1 MKTRIERDC
10 LGEMEIDDASY
21 FGIQTHRM
29 MKVSGAAG
37 FPVIAYPD
45 MHRALFQIKKACAKA
60 NAEVG
65 AMSEEVSQAIVQA
78 CDKLLAGGYEKEFP
92 LDMWQGGGYTCVNM
106 NVNEVLA
113 NRANEILTGHKGY
126 DQVHPNSHVNM
137 CQSSNDVFPTVEA
150 IVLHRRV
157 KRVCDAL
164 KRLEK
169 AVAKKALEFES
180 VIRLGRTGLQDAVP
194 MTYGQVFGGWQS
206 QLRRNRITLEHYR
219 QTFEEGVLGAT
230 VLGTG
235 MGQLPGY
242 AEHIYE
248 NLSKIIGFEMHL
260 AQMPGDEVIPDS
272 AVFDSMRNTDH
283 QLILME
289 RLSAV
294 ATAMGR
300 IANDLLLYSSGPRT
314 GLCELHLPELDD
326 ELQNYLGTSC
336 TYVPELVIETMQQV
350 IATEQMAM
358 FAANEG
364 QLDHGSINSGGIICV
379 LDALTMVEDV
389 VDIFA
394 TKCIEG
400 IEVNIERCKTNAE
413 LSTSLSTMVS
423 SLYGYPTGVKI
434 AKLAIAENISCK
446 EAALKE
452 HLLPPEVAE
461 DLFNVKKLTDCRE
474 MVAMFHKYG
483 KLRKIS

>member
-1 MKTRIERDC
+1 MRIEKDS
-10 LGEMEIDDASY
+10 LGEMAVPDEAY
-21 FGIQTHRM
+21 YGIQTTR
-29 MKVSGAAG
+29 VSHNYLVSDRTYNDYPEMIAA
-37 FPVIAYPD
+37 VAEV
-45 MHRALFQIKKACAKA
+45 KKACAIT
-60 NAEVG
+60 NAQIG
-65 AMSEEVSQAIVQA
+65 ALDPKKSEAIQQA
-78 CDKLLAGGYEKEFP
+78 CDEMIAGRFAGQFTVNI
-92 LDMWQGGGYTCVNM
+92 WRSQGTGVNM

-169 AVAKKALEFES
+169 EIAKKALEFENT
-180 VIRLGRTGLQDAVP
+180 IRLGRTGLQDA
-194 MTYGQVFGGWQS
+194 
-206 QLRRNRITLEHYR
+206 
-219 QTFEEGVLGAT
+219 TFEEGVLGAT

-242 AEHIYE
+242 ADHIYE

-260 AQMPGDEVIPDS
+260 AQMPGNEVIADS
-272 AVFDSMRNTDH
+272 AVFDGMRNTDH

-289 RLSAV
+289 HLSAIT
-294 ATAMGR
+294 TARGL

-326 ELQNYLGTSC
+326 ALKGYYGTSS
-336 TYVPELVIETMQQV
+336 TYVPELVIEVMQQV
-350 IATEQMAM
+350 VATEQMAM

-389 VDIFA
+389 IDVFGQ
-394 TKCIEG
+394 KCIAG
-400 IEVNIERCKTNAE
+400 ITVNVERCRKNAE

-452 HLLPPEVAE
+452 HLLPEDAAE
-461 DLFNVKKLTDCRE
+461 ELFDVKKLTDRHA
-474 MVAMFHKYG
+474 MVEMFHKYG

>member
-1 MKTRIERDC
+1 MRIEKDS
-10 LGEMEIDDASY
+10 LGEMAVPDEAY
-21 FGIQTHRM
+21 YGIQTTR
-29 MKVSGAAG
+29 VSQNYL
-37 FPVIAYPD
+37 VSDRTYNDYPEV
-45 MHRALFQIKKACAKA
+45 MHAVAEVKKACAIT
-60 NAEVG
+60 NAQIG
-65 AMSEEVSQAIVQA
+65 ALDSKKSEAIQQA
-78 CDKLLAGGYEKEFP
+78 CDEMIAGRFDGQFP
-92 LDMWQGGGYTCVNM
+92 VNIWRSQGTGVNM

-169 AVAKKALEFES
+169 TVAKKALEFES

-314 GLCELHLPELDD
+314 GLCELYLPELDE

-379 LDALTMVEDV
+379 LDALSMVEDV

-400 IEVNIERCKTNAE
+400 IQVNVERCKTNAE

>member
-1 MKTRIERDC
+1 MRIEKDS
-10 LGEMEIDDASY
+10 LGEMAVPDEAY
-21 FGIQTHRM
+21 YGIQTTR
-29 MKVSGAAG
+29 VSHNYLVSDRTYNDYPEMIAA
-37 FPVIAYPD
+37 VAEV
-45 MHRALFQIKKACAKA
+45 KKACAIT
-60 NAEVG
+60 NAQIG
-65 AMSEEVSQAIVQA
+65 ALDPKKSEAIQQA
-78 CDKLLAGGYEKEFP
+78 CDEMIAGRFDGQFP
-92 LDMWQGGGYTCVNM
+92 VNIWRSQGTGVNM

-169 AVAKKALEFES
+169 EIAKKALEFENT
-180 VIRLGRTGLQDAVP
+180 IRLGRTGLQDAVP

-206 QLRRNRITLEHYR
+206 QLRRNRVSFEEFR
-219 QTFEEGVLGAT
+219 NTFEEGVLGAT

-242 AEHIYE
+242 ADHIYE

-260 AQMPGDEVIPDS
+260 AQMPGDEVIADS
-272 AVFDSMRNTDH
+272 AVFDGMRNTDH

-289 RLSAV
+289 HLSAIT
-294 ATAMGR
+294 TAMGR

-326 ELQNYLGTSC
+326 ALKGYYGTSS
-336 TYVPELVIETMQQV
+336 TYVPELVIEVMQQV
-350 IATEQMAM
+350 VATEQMAM

-389 VDIFA
+389 IDIFGQ
-394 TKCIEG
+394 KCIAG
-400 IEVNIERCKTNAE
+400 ITVNVERCRKNAE

-452 HLLPPEVAE
+452 HLLPEDAAE
-461 DLFNVKKLTDCRE
+461 ELFDVKKLTDRHA
-474 MVAMFHKYG
+474 MVEMFHKYG